1 LQGKASPSAVSTYSQ
16 RGNINAA
23 YKMVTSF
30 QFIII
35 LHLMNEIMGITNGL
49 YQHLQQKSQDI
60 LIAVQL
66 VANTKKVE
74 R

>member
-1 LQGKASPSAVSTYSQ
+1 
-16 RGNINAA
+16 
-23 YKMVTSF
+23 
-30 QFIII
+30 
-35 LHLMNEIMGITNGL
+35 MGITNGL
-49 YQHLQQKSQDI
+49 CHHLQQKSQDI